1 MHNIIALKKRL
12 YFNRVF
18 SLKKNTEL
26 RSAFRRQ
33 RSKMSHKTLK

>member
-18 SLKKNTEL
+18 SLKKIRNYDQLSED
-26 RSAFRRQ
+26 SV
-33 RSKMSHKTLK
+33 LKCLIKL